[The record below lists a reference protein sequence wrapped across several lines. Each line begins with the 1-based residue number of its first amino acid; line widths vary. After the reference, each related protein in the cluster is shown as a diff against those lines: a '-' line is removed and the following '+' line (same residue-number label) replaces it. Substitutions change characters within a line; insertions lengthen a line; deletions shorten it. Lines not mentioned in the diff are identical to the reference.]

1 MSRFG
6 TRIHLYAIVTK
17 KLKENPLMIS
27 EKLDFLMQITNTSNS
42 VLGRAVSFDPSYI
55 SKIRRG
61 IRKAPVTDAFID
73 PASELIARRLT
84 DSRKR
89 RIVSGTILGDS
100 SLPSDTAECAAII
113 KKWLTANENDSSL
126 EALLTGIANLP
137 SNKISIP
144 SPSQSNEKS
153 HTPSESK
160 VEIFYGNEGKREAVK
175 SFLKKVILNSENV
188 PYLLLFSNEDMKWM
202 YESPSFASEWAALL
216 VTILRKNITIKII
229 HTVQRDLND
238 MLEAVKKWM
247 PLYTE
252 GNIEPYYCPKI
263 RDDIYRRS
271 VFIAPGLAAVT
282 STSVLT
288 GTEKMAN
295 LLFTDIAAVNA
306 FEEELRAYMT
316 LCKPLMKIYKNGG
329 DMFMNICIKLFEKD
343 NALNIAGAYPLF
355 FLLPKKYLK
364 EAADDFSKLKK
375 DFIKLLKRGVK
386 VREIFC
392 EPLFREKN
400 VTIWP
405 GVDIEYTEEVWREHL
420 NEVLKLRDE
429 FDNYTPLISSTHID
443 IMEIIAAEDNNA
455 AVMTPRPVVFD
466 VFESNICA
474 SIYEY
479 IGRIPGRNIG

>member
-1 MSRFG
+1 
-6 TRIHLYAIVTK
+6 
-17 KLKENPLMIS
+17 
-27 EKLDFLMQITNTSNS
+27 
-42 VLGRAVSFDPSYI
+42 
-55 SKIRRG
+55 
-61 IRKAPVTDAFID
+61 
-73 PASELIARRLT
+73 
-84 DSRKR
+84 
-89 RIVSGTILGDS
+89 
-100 SLPSDTAECAAII
+100 
-113 KKWLTANENDSSL
+113 
-126 EALLTGIANLP
+126 
-137 SNKISIP
+137 
-144 SPSQSNEKS
+144 
-153 HTPSESK
+153 
-160 VEIFYGNEGKREAVK
+160 
-175 SFLKKVILNSENV
+175 
-188 PYLLLFSNEDMKWM
+188 MKWM
-202 YESPSFASEWAALL
+202 YESPSFVSEWAALL
-216 VTILRKNITIKII
+216 VTVLRNNITIKII

-316 LCKPLMKIYKNGG
+316 LCKPLMKIYKNDG
-329 DMFMNICIKLFEKD
+329 DMFMDICIKLFEKD

-355 FLLPKKYLK
+355 FLLPKKYLN
-364 EAADDFSKLKK
+364 EAAEDFSKLKK

-429 FDNYTPLISSTHID
+429 FDNYTPLISSTHLD

-479 IGRIPGRNIG
+479 IGRIPGKNIG